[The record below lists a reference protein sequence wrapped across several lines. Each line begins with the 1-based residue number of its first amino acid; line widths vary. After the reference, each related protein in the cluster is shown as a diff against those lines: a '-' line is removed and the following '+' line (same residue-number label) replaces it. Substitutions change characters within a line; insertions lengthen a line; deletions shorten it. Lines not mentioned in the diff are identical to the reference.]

1 MDKHRTAHMVEITYP
16 YIGEM
21 MIVPEDDGFIY
32 YGHVVVSQ
40 GHGVF
45 TNPCK
50 TEAEAQAAAERIL
63 EEFMNR
69 R

>member
-1 MDKHRTAHMVEITYP
+1 MDEHAQQDLVKYP

-21 MIVPEDDGFIY
+21 MIIPIDSKLIY
-32 YGHVVVSQ
+32 YGHVVT
-40 GHGVF
+40 GPGRGVYS
-45 TNPCK
+45 NPCK

>member
-1 MDKHRTAHMVEITYP
+1 MVEITYP

-21 MIVPEDDGFIY
+21 MIVPEDGGFIY

-40 GHGVF
+40 GRGVF
-45 TNPCK
+45 TNPYK